1 MSYNIVISV
10 TSQSKE
16 RRIRV
21 TVNNVT
27 SDERELIEKELRR
40 GTSKSRIATLLNVEY
55 DEGLEMIKEV
65 QKNIRPEVGNQIT
78 FKFRDSDMTGII
90 IKLLRNSAVVEI
102 YWAKSDLTM
111 RDICEDRTI
120 VNFKDIVDFVELP
133 HQDEDD
139 GIEFDY
145 DDTYGNETY

>member
-10 TSQSKE
+10 TGQSKE
-16 RRIRV
+16 RRIKV
-21 TVNNVT
+21 TVN
-27 SDERELIEKELRR
+27 DIKAEERELIEKELRR
-40 GTSKSRIATLLNVEY
+40 GTSKSRIASLLNVDY

-65 QKNIRPEVGNQIT
+65 KENIRPEVGNQIT

-102 YWAKSDLTM
+102 YWAKSDPTM

-133 HQDEDD
+133 PQDEDD

-145 DDTYGNETY
+145 DDSYASESN